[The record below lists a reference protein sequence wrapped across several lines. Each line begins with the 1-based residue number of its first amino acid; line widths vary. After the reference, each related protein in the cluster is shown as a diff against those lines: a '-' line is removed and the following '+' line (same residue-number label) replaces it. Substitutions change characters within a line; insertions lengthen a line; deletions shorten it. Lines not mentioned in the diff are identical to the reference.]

1 MAKSMNKR
9 KYENISKNT
18 FLSEYITKTKKIKNK
33 KVKKFHNCSTSLTG
47 TTSPVGNSFG
57 NSFGNSVGNSFGNS
71 FGNSVGNSFST
82 GTTSTFGNPSR
93 FASKTPIGNSF
104 GFASKTPV
112 GNSFGFASKTPVGNS
127 FSTGTTSTFR
137 NPSRF
142 DSTSTFGNS
151 FGFASKTPFCS
162 KSKCKDTKMVVYQLD
177 SIYSKIHLFRDC
189 HLIQD
194 KNPNKFCLNDKKIK
208 KNVENI
214 CKHCWYNYS
223 VANLN

>member
-1 MAKSMNKR
+1 MVKSMNKR

-18 FLSEYITKTKKIKNK
+18 FLSEHITKTKKIKNK
-33 KVKKFHNCSTSLTG
+33 KVKKFHNCSTSSTG
-47 TTSPVGNSFG
+47 TTSPFV
-57 NSFGNSVGNSFGNS
+57 
-71 FGNSVGNSFST
+71 
-82 GTTSTFGNPSR
+82 
-93 FASKTPIGNSF
+93 SKTPVRNSF

-112 GNSFGFASKTPVGNS
+112 GNSFGFDSTSRFTTPVGNS
-127 FSTGTTSTFR
+127 SSTGTTS
-137 NPSRF
+137 
-142 DSTSTFGNS
+142 
-151 FGFASKTPFCS
+151 PFCS